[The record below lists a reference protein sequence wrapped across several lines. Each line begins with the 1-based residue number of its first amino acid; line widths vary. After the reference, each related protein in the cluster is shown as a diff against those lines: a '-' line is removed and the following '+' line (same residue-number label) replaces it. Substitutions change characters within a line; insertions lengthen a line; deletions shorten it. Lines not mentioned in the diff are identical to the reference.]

1 MGKSCIVC
9 KSCSDKRPELIFHG
23 FPKDEELRKTWIENM
38 GITKE
43 ISKFSAICSIHF
55 TEECFKSTIISKRPV
70 LIKGSIPT
78 ILTEEELMQQESMQD
93 ESTSDSMNSNGETQ
107 NFHSENMPQQSS
119 SQFKSTIKTENTNI
133 AEEGSNY
140 QILDEFSP
148 PRELQSD
155 SETEKMIEELQYSCR
170 KIRVKGLKWQDF
182 RRLPEILQEMHW
194 TEAQH
199 LIEEQ
204 TREIR
209 LLQRK
214 NRRCT
219 QKIENLTLFTKSM
232 KREIAKRARNYKM
245 ESPS

>member
-148 PRELQSD
+148 PRELQ
-155 SETEKMIEELQYSCR
+155 
-170 KIRVKGLKWQDF
+170 
-182 RRLPEILQEMHW
+182 RLPEILQEMHW